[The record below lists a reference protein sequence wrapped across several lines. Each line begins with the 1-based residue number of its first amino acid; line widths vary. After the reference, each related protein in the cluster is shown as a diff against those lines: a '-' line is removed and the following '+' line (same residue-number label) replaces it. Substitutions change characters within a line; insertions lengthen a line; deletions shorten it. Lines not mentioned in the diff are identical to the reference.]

1 MIPETADAVDLAILR
16 ELQRDGR
23 LTTRQLAMR
32 VHRSPTAVF
41 ERVKRLENDGFIRR
55 YTAVLDA
62 EKLGRGFVVYCQVK
76 LRCMNKSVADDFVS
90 RIASIPEVSECYN
103 VSGAF
108 DYLLKIHARS
118 MDEYRRFLLDKLGTI
133 DSLGSVESTFVMSQI
148 KHDYSIAL

>member
-1 MIPETADAVDLAILR
+1 MR

-41 ERVKRLENDGFIRR
+41 ERVKRLENEGFIRR

-62 EKLGRGFVVYCQVK
+62 EKLGQGFLVYCQVK
-76 LRCMNKSVADDFVS
+76 LRFMNNAIAEDFVS
-90 RIASIPEVSECYN
+90 RVAAIPEVTECYN

-108 DYLLKIHARS
+108 DYLLRIHARS
-118 MDEYRRFLLDKLGTI
+118 MEAYREFLLNKLGTI
-133 DSLGSVESTFVMSQI
+133 ESLGSVESTFVMSQI
-148 KHDYSIAL
+148 KHDYSIPL

>member
-1 MIPETADAVDLAILR
+1 MTTETTDAVDLAIMR

-41 ERVKRLENDGFIRR
+41 ERVKRLENEGFIRR

-62 EKLGRGFVVYCQVK
+62 EKLGQGFLVYCQVK
-76 LRCMNKSVADDFVS
+76 LRFMNNAIAEDFVS
-90 RIASIPEVSECYN
+90 RVAAIPEVTECYN

-108 DYLLKIHARS
+108 DYLLRIHARS
-118 MDEYRRFLLDKLGTI
+118 MEAYREFLLNKLGTI
-133 DSLGSVESTFVMSQI
+133 ESLGSVESTFVMSQI
-148 KHDYSIAL
+148 KHDYSIPL